1 MSRGSAKARKEQAL
15 LANEPINLLILRN
28 RALGVAIIAQVHLT
42 SSSLSRWS
50 FVYRAWWKEGWKFS
64 NFSFFSFFLF
74 FSFSSLL
81 IPFLSLSRFL
91 HSFVSC
97 GRSNVFFFFFLFSL
111 SLSLH
116 ANPRHR
122 LWTKLFVKIRRV
134 FFNNTWPT
142 LSLNALF
149 HLGTLERAKAS
160 LMSLH
165 PRKLVFN
172 ASARPTGSMNFSLEE
187 GTLKVSVPFSTDS
200 GSPMPPPPPRS
211 LASLVFSSSC
221 NWCSRRVRKVNR
233 HFFLFFFFVF

>member
-1 MSRGSAKARKEQAL
+1 MYFATWYLR
-15 LANEPINLLILRN
+15 ILD
-28 RALGVAIIAQVHLT
+28 
-42 SSSLSRWS
+42 
-50 FVYRAWWKEGWKFS
+50 
-64 NFSFFSFFLF
+64 LF
-74 FSFSSLL
+74 FF
-81 IPFLSLSRFL
+81 I
-91 HSFVSC
+91 
-97 GRSNVFFFFFLFSL
+97 FSL

-122 LWTKLFVKIRRV
+122 LWTKLFVKVRRV

-233 HFFLFFFFVF
+233 HFFVFFFLFFKKNYFSENSWSFWFLKCIFNVYIIRVLIFEWNKQF